1 MYKRKRI
8 ILTSI
13 IIMFMMTFIPLNAIA
28 AKSKVIPNNNAGIP
42 DKVLYQTILKK
53 LGKNK
58 TFTEND
64 AAKIKRLDAS
74 KYGKKD
80 KIKSLKGLSK
90 LKNLRELN
98 VTSNKLKSL
107 SGVEKLVNLT
117 SLAANDNQLVDIS
130 AIKNLLKLEY
140 LHVYNNKI
148 SSLKDI
154 NKLTR
159 LKSLD
164 VQINRIKKLPDLKKY
179 PNLDEVEFKYNKIS
193 AKELNKKLPKKWDRK
208 DSWYKS
214 TAQLQNLVK
223 NITFVNPSSYKKINK
238 NTKII
243 SGITNKNSKLVLRD
257 PSGNKIA
264 SVKSDSRGK
273 FTFKNLNLIQWVDKR
288 LTLEAYVVDSFYN
301 DDNESYTLKEIN
313 FTVRN

>member
-1 MYKRKRI
+1 MRRKKQF
-8 ILTSI
+8 LLLAVV
-13 IIMFMMTFIPLNAIA
+13 FMLMMVVLPLNAM
-28 AKSKVIPNNNAGIP
+28 AKSKIIPNNKKGIP

-53 LGKNK
+53 LGKSKN
-58 TFTEND
+58 FTEND
-64 AAKIKRLDAS
+64 VAKIKRLDAS
-74 KYGKKD
+74 NYDKLN
-80 KIKSLKGLSK
+80 KIKSLKGIGK

-98 VTSNKLKSL
+98 VSCNNLKSL
-107 SGVEKLVNLT
+107 SGVENLNNLT
-117 SLAANDNQLVDIS
+117 SLSANSNQLVDIS
-130 AIKNLLKLEY
+130 AIKTLIRLEY
-140 LHVYNNKI
+140 LDIYNNKI

-159 LKSLD
+159 LKSLN
-164 VQINRIKKLPDLKKY
+164 VQINRIKKLPYLKKY
-179 PNLDEVEFKYNKIS
+179 PNLDEVEFKYNKIK

-208 DSWYKS
+208 SSWYES
-214 TAQLQNLVK
+214 TVQLQNLVK
-223 NITFVNPSSYKKINK
+223 SITFVNPSSYKKISK
-238 NTKII
+238 NTNII

-273 FTFKNLNLIQWVDKR
+273 FTFNNLNLIQWVDKR

-313 FTVRN
+313 FTVQN